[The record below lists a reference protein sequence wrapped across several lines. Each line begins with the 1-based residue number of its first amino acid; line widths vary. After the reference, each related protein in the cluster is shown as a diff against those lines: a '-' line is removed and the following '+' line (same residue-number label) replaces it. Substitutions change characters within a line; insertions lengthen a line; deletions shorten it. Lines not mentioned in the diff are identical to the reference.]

1 MLLSWVLVIAVSVAV
16 AVAIAL
22 AIAVAATVIVAAA
35 VVVAALA
42 FNAENLVAEL
52 DTVVLVFGVEIDI
65 GCEKFDSSANSVRKP
80 ED

>member
-1 MLLSWVLVIAVSVAV
+1 MLLSWVLVIAVTVAV

-35 VVVAALA
+35 VVAALA

-52 DTVVLVFGVEIDI
+52 DTVILVFGVEIDI